1 MKNLRSI
8 IYNIIIQLAIILY
21 FSFFTILLV
30 AFYIYLCE
38 IGFNLIE
45 LFIRLQ
51 TIPVDELPEWVPDYC
66 KNFYVYVQKNYVPF
80 IIIPIFIRQR
90 SIFYSVNKE
99 RYLFFFSI
107 IFALN
112 YFFFFFP
119 IPWIVDIILMCLNY
133 ISSWFLDASVIEPF
147 FHVLI
152 IFWHNLFIPFLLYP
166 ILYTNID
173 KKFFLFLFLFLLFL
187 IVLFLYLPI

>member
-51 TIPVDELPEWVPDYC
+51 TIPVDELPE
-66 KNFYVYVQKNYVPF
+66 
-80 IIIPIFIRQR
+80 
-90 SIFYSVNKE
+90 
-99 RYLFFFSI
+99 
-107 IFALN
+107 
-112 YFFFFFP
+112 
-119 IPWIVDIILMCLNY
+119 
-133 ISSWFLDASVIEPF
+133 
-147 FHVLI
+147 
-152 IFWHNLFIPFLLYP
+152 
-166 ILYTNID
+166 
-173 KKFFLFLFLFLLFL
+173 
-187 IVLFLYLPI
+187 